1 MAHFKNNQI
10 FDDNLDVDGAINNN
24 RTLAVV
30 NGSTSGD
37 VSWNMPFQ
45 GDTYKKVVI
54 YCDALVGIAV
64 VTFPV
69 AFQHTPPNI
78 ITSDGLDTI
87 NVVTTTQTTITGATS
102 TGFIIIEGF

>member
-1 MAHFKNNQI
+1 MANFKNNQI
-10 FDDNLDVDGAINNN
+10 FNDDLDVDGAINNN
-24 RTLAVV
+24 QTLAVV
-30 NGSTSGD
+30 SGSVSGD

-54 YCDALVGIAV
+54 WCNALNGVAT

-69 AFQHTPPNI
+69 AFQHIPANL
-78 ITSDGLDTI
+78 ITSYGLDTI
-87 NVVTTTQTTITGATS
+87 NVVSTTDTVITGATS